1 MAIFDI
7 FEEVSERAVTK
18 TDTGD
23 TRIFGVVVGEVV
35 KNYSDNYPG
44 RVCVKLHTRDD
55 EANVLQW
62 ARVAMLSGGAE
73 WGHYF
78 LPEIGDQVLVVF
90 EEGLIDRPYII
101 GCIQKA
107 ADTFLKKSVHEKNQH
122 KRIVTRHGSSIEFED
137 VADDK
142 GGDGDGTKDKI
153 YIYTPDKAHSVTMDN
168 EKKLIEIQDK
178 DKNAQIQMKT
188 ENGEIVI
195 KAAKKITI
203 KAGDNITVTLNGSS
217 DSGKISI
224 SCADFVIDSSGKI
237 ELSATQKMAVKGAS
251 FSAESQ
257 GLMKL
262 NANGATQIQGT
273 PIKIG

>member
-7 FEEVSERAVTK
+7 FEEVSEKTVTK

-35 KNYSDNYPG
+35 KNYSDSYPG
-44 RVCVKLHTRDD
+44 RVCVKVHTRDE

-62 ARVAMLSGGAE
+62 ARVAMLSSGKE

-78 LPEIGDQVLVVF
+78 LPEIGDQVLVAF
-90 EEGLIDRPYII
+90 EEGIIDRPYVI
-101 GCIQKA
+101 GCLQKA
-107 ADTFLKKSVHEKNQH
+107 NDKFLTKSAHENNQH

-137 VADDK
+137 IADDR

-168 EKKLIEIQDK
+168 EKKLIEIMDK

-188 ENGEIVI
+188 ENGEILI

-217 DSGKISI
+217 DSGKVTI
-224 SCADFVIDSSGKI
+224 SCADFVIDSSGKVEI
-237 ELSATQKMAVKGAS
+237 SATQKMAMKGAS
-251 FSAESQ
+251 VTAESQ
-257 GLMKL
+257 GLLKM
-262 NANGATQIQGT
+262 NANGAVQVQGT

>member
-7 FEEVSERAVTK
+7 FEEVSEKAITK

-35 KNYSDNYPG
+35 NNYLDRFPG
-44 RVCVKLHTRDD
+44 RVCVKVHTRDE
-55 EANVLQW
+55 EANILQW
-62 ARVAMLSGGAE
+62 ARVAMPSGGSE

-78 LPEIGDQVLVVF
+78 LPEVGDMVLVAF
-90 EEGLIDRPYII
+90 EEGVIDRPYVI
-101 GCIQKA
+101 GCVSKA
-107 ADTFLKKSVHEKNQH
+107 NDRFLKKSVHEKNQH

-137 VADDK
+137 MPSDD

-153 YIYTPDKAHSVTMDN
+153 NIYTPDKAHSVTLDN
-168 EKKLIEIQDK
+168 EKKLIEIMDK

-188 ENGEIVI
+188 ENGEILI

-203 KAGDNITVTLNGSS
+203 KAGDNITVVMNG
-217 DSGKISI
+217 DGGKISI
-224 SCADFVIDSSGKI
+224 SCQDLVIDSSGKVDV
-237 ELSATQKMAVKGAS
+237 SATNKMAMKGAS
-251 FSAESQ
+251 VTAESQ
-257 GLMKL
+257 GLLKL
-262 NANGATQIQGT
+262 NANGAVQIQGT

>member
-7 FEEVSERAVTK
+7 FEEVSEKAVTK

-35 KNYSDNYPG
+35 KNYSDSYPG
-44 RVCVKLHTRDD
+44 RVCVKVHTRDE

-62 ARVAMLSGGAE
+62 ARVAMLSSGKE

-78 LPEIGDQVLVVF
+78 LPEIGDQVLVAF
-90 EEGLIDRPYII
+90 EEGIIDRPYVI
-101 GCIQKA
+101 GCLQKA
-107 ADTFLKKSVHEKNQH
+107 NDKFLTKSAHENNQH

-137 VADDK
+137 IADDR

-168 EKKLIEIQDK
+168 EKKLIEIMDK

-188 ENGEIVI
+188 ENGEILI

-217 DSGKISI
+217 DSGKVTI
-224 SCADFVIDSSGKI
+224 SCADFVIDSSGKVEI
-237 ELSATQKMAVKGAS
+237 SATQKMAMKGAS
-251 FSAESQ
+251 VTAESQ
-257 GLMKL
+257 GLLKM
-262 NANGATQIQGT
+262 NANGAVQVQGT